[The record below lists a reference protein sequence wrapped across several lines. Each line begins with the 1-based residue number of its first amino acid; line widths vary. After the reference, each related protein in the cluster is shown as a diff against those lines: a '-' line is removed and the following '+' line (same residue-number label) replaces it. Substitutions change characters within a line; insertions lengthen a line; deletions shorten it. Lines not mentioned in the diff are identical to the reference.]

1 MKFRKWTYKIH
12 LYGGLLCFWYLIIFA
27 VSSLQF
33 QHHFE
38 WMNQKLTNEEIK
50 EQKLS
55 VPKNDNESDFAR
67 SIQNELNLAG
77 WHLPWKSYHDK
88 SGIFHT
94 EIQNPKA
101 QYLITYDALSATV
114 KVAKKEK
121 GFWVIINSLH
131 GFSGRMPNAPLM
143 FFWKIFTYICL
154 IVVTFSIFS
163 GIWLWANRST
173 DKLIGLLTVSG
184 IIVLSLSLMI
194 FVYLNG

>member
-1 MKFRKWTYKIH
+1 MKIRKWILKIH

-38 WMNQKLTNEEIK
+38 FMKPKLQQEEIQEK
-50 EQKLS
+50 KLS
-55 VPKNDNESDFAR
+55 IPETENLSDFAK
-67 SIQNELNLAG
+67 SIQNELHLAG
-77 WHLPWKSYHDK
+77 WDLPWKTYRDS
-88 SGIFHT
+88 SGIFYT

-101 QYLITYDALSATV
+101 QYKITFDALSSTA
-114 KVAKKEK
+114 KIIKKEK
-121 GFWVIINSLH
+121 GFWIIMNSLH
-131 GFSGRMPNAPLM
+131 GFSGKMPNAPLL

-173 DKLIGLLTVSG
+173 DKLFGLLTVSG
-184 IIVLSLSLMI
+184 IVVLSLLLMTYI
-194 FVYLNG
+194 YLNG